1 MAALTGD
8 IYQMLKNKA
17 SETQKQKAA
26 TDALSQ
32 INKTTTT
39 QQSGATKKG
48 QVDSILGGG
57 EESNSPAQQRLA
69 DRGQNIAVTDT
80 GTRAD
85 DTIDGV
91 MGNLLNQQRLW
102 LGDNYQWSKEEANTL
117 RTILSTSSD
126 PEDTASRYIAAK
138 GYALNFGID
147 TETAYN
153 NLDMISE
160 YYTGAQYD
168 AKSVSLAQR
177 IKNGFV
183 RNDAMSLKYEW
194 MQADLA
200 GNTERA
206 NELKAQ
212 IEEKEAYIGDNT
224 SAIPVSRLDEIKSL
238 VLENL
243 GYIAQPAAE
252 GGVASALV
260 TAAGMAAAAAFPIAS
275 APILGTT
282 KTLSTAAASIFSGK
296 KMYEWAAAERYYS
309 LMNDEEYQSGRKSKG
324 AAQLL
329 STVEGLVVAGVE
341 IGLDG
346 VTSRAL
352 GAVTGR
358 KLDRIGISALV
369 DLEKRGVTN
378 TVTNA
383 VMDWATGAVDE
394 AVFNE
399 LPEYVWGEIS
409 SAIYKN
415 VTGNPNTKEW
425 TEYKNEAIESI
436 KDGFIVGAVYGAVA
450 LPSAIKSDRK
460 TALTLR
466 RAANASSSLS
476 EFIET
481 TKDMKPETMSDED
494 FETARTQVYKASQ
507 EQKQEWRE
515 EAFKDTVLESEEI
528 SAQELFST
536 VNPETGEETAKALP
550 DGKVYR
556 TDDGELYSQTRTNNA
571 QGTTEVFY
579 GDPDSSAL
587 YGVVVLSSD
596 GDTQTVQQV
605 RVREGYESIRSEMVK
620 NALRDT
626 LSTETGVEW
635 NPTTRGLQNVKNE
648 LISSNPDKT
657 GLVYRST
664 VRGNDADIQS
674 IKSRIKT
681 ANPNLSDAEAT
692 LAARLTSI
700 ADVGTNTIKYES
712 ASKLTTQ
719 QTGGKAA
726 SDFRGATDTAA
737 RTLIYVG
744 QNSDASTFVHELF
757 HAVSLVRTKE
767 AQNLS
772 TSIHNALQSEPEAA
786 QLRAF
791 ISEHSQIWGKDADVD
806 KIMSSLMSIGEG
818 TSADKW
824 TVSQHENLAR
834 LHEAYRSSSRSIQA
848 SLPKAIR
855 AILEKLTQFMNRVYK
870 TMKDITPLNED
881 IAKAYD
887 SLMGIDEAA
896 QKVESKGAEA
906 EFKAYGDGSIDED
919 KGRVLYQEGGYN
931 HQKNMSNRAVAAY
944 DGGEMPLSKWTK
956 AELDGAIKA
965 QTSSKEVADI
975 LTALPVEGKKAILNR
990 SSWHHTGIFYNA
1002 TDFYEMPDLSD
1013 VTVEQAENFANR
1025 YREYKADEKAYNK
1038 AKKESLNNLKE
1049 NQRLSETYH
1058 NGGTRVTVT
1067 TYGNAFEG
1075 ANIPDDIKTFA
1086 EQGLSYSR
1094 SGNAYI
1100 RGMKPTS
1107 DIVAEGLRR
1116 LELRDEGK
1124 TVALTEY
1131 SKKAE
1136 SYETVSEL
1144 KLSNP
1149 ISSIEDLHNYLNGT
1163 YAGSVISAEYSTETK
1178 PYYLDSIHNILYQDS
1193 LIDDLSGLN
1202 DISTEDTDAINEQI
1216 QQIMDADPE
1225 SERQAAIDAEY
1236 LKSHDVNDEVFDSEL
1251 PEGWEDNFESDYEDR
1266 LEREKEL
1273 EDALSYYR
1281 TTEERIR
1288 DEENT
1293 EPVEGAVDH
1302 GPVVG
1307 AKNLDL
1313 DWRDYVN
1320 LNDPQI
1326 DYVTDADTDVKKDAV
1341 FREAIKDD
1349 TVLRRYLGIL
1359 GGAYLYDT
1367 SYTNRGYEVERDSF
1381 GRMQEVHYTQPYKYD
1396 DAYRQSLHERLV
1408 PQLANRG
1415 LKNALIAAVTNG
1427 ELSEAQLKTVRKE
1440 LGDNA
1445 RFYRNILALL
1455 MQDGSMLPKELVK
1468 EVKGLD
1474 IPAREEMDRMGI
1486 TDLAELARK
1495 AGDEELRQKILSGRL
1510 KFGNDKDQ
1518 KIYKQLTEY
1527 IKRADSEIKEKEKE
1541 ITALDKKSKDFDE
1554 QKAQLEK
1561 AIDERTEIIL
1571 DAEEVVNALTD
1582 TLITDEN
1589 NSGRKYRTELAEKYA
1604 VLREKYNALSPAR
1617 EREHQASETQRQLD
1631 HAVKDGSRMRE
1642 KKTAGHAGWRQQER
1656 GAKYGTEAW
1665 VKEVAELYPDIKEQI
1680 EAEAA
1685 KDKRK
1690 SYASVGKDVI
1700 ENAREGIKKELD
1712 NLRVEMTGSAAKA
1725 LSLNASKIT
1734 RNLESIKALADG
1746 TGVVIL
1752 KDYLEEIQAQ
1762 TKDLTEQLAEMEKE
1776 AKSLGDELYSAV
1788 TRERWKAAKAKHE
1801 AELKQAQKE
1810 ADTKFLH
1817 EKEVSD
1823 LKEKHDSELDEA
1835 VTWERWKA
1843 AKAKH
1848 EAELKQIQKD
1858 IDNAYIV
1865 KQKFAEQKA
1874 QHEEDIKTL
1883 KAEQREKE
1891 RQRRQYQA
1899 IRDEKQR
1906 IANAIVRPVNLNT
1919 VDYSRARQIEA
1930 IQALV
1935 DPEFRREWIYDLSVD
1950 PTQTQTH
1957 IPTMTIE
1964 QAKSY
1969 LAGLSEEER
1978 RNLYAAMPE
1987 DLMYRLTETRR
1998 PLNDYTIAE
2007 LQDIATAVEELRAEG
2022 RAILQAKKDARN
2034 RLATAYQRSILNA
2047 LGTLED
2053 RDTVLPEAL
2062 EGEKEKRSWKRIY
2075 RGIMFS
2081 TRRMQEL
2088 AQLLDGGY
2096 GNKGA
2101 AYRLLVEEKRFHQDN
2116 EARAT
2121 ERRYTRVGKYLTDEN
2136 VEQMTQQVKVDFGV
2150 FENSFT
2156 IDQLAYVWLS
2166 QDNEQNKAAVMYG
2179 SLLTPGEKGTL
2190 KKKGTDV
2197 DVLTGREQ
2205 ITREWLV
2212 ERAEL
2217 IEDDAE
2223 LEAVATDRYN
2233 KLLETAKK
2241 ELTDRNLWDLVNA
2254 IRDDFN
2260 DPSNAQRLN
2269 ATSIEVTNTPLTT
2282 LDNYLPI
2289 RRTQQTGEDT
2299 DSRASNA
2306 IFNFAGNSLDYN
2318 PEKGFT
2324 IDRIRISPRNQAPV
2338 DLSLLGVWQQ
2348 AVKNEEHF
2356 IEFAGY
2362 VTKLRKVFESHGTGE
2377 VRREM
2382 QRKWTTAL
2390 YKEVKTYIDVV
2401 ANPDISTSNHVTDS
2415 FFRTIRGKTG
2425 SAYLG
2430 WKASGV
2436 ILQAITS
2443 PASAFSELKPWEVFA
2458 AYGTLGAHPIETVEF
2473 INNKS
2478 SFMKNRTMNPIID
2491 EAIQRRNQWGLNKA
2505 QRAYNKFEEVGQMGL
2520 TLVDRYAVAGPWLAM
2535 YQRQLK
2541 EGLAMDMTTEAAE
2554 TRAIRKA
2561 DEFIMRTQPVGD
2573 KTEIASM
2580 FRDSPEALK
2589 TLLQFQTSLN
2599 VVWNNLT
2606 ANVVGYVKNK
2616 QVARLIGT
2624 LVGYGVAGILLGLV
2638 QTGFDD
2644 DDDAVDVARKLSY
2657 WSVSQ
2662 FTGAIPYASL
2672 LSLDSVAKYL
2682 MTGDYDFY
2690 MTNGTSVSPIQ
2701 DKLLQG
2707 MLALGGGKPLKSLGK
2722 LSEAAGLMTGLPVSG
2737 FKEAVEAVQQKS
2749 LAPLV
2754 GRE

>member
-8 IYQMLKNKA
+8 IYQMLKGKA
-17 SETQKQKAA
+17 SEDRENQNITA
-26 TDALSQ
+26 TAISQ
-32 INKTTTT
+32 ITPTSAQK
-39 QQSGATKKG
+39 SGTTKKG
-48 QVDSILGGG
+48 QVDSLLGNNNGTDASQ
-57 EESNSPAQQRLA
+57 ERSV
-69 DRGQNIAVTDT
+69 DRGQNVAVTDT
-80 GTRAD
+80 ATSTKPENDKSFLDVYNRTLALQK
-85 DTIDGV
+85 I
-91 MGNLLNQQRLW
+91 W
-102 LGDNYQWSKEEANTL
+102 LGDDWEWDAKDAETFTNLVKVAD
-117 RTILSTSSD
+117 D
-126 PEDTASRYIAAK
+126 PEDAAGRYITAK
-138 GYALNFGID
+138 GISNQLGVD
-147 TETAYN
+147 TQLVYDH
-153 NLDMISE
+153 LDELSE
-160 YYTGAQYD
+160 YYTGDVYDPKKTTFAQ
-168 AKSVSLAQR
+168 KWL
-177 IKNGFV
+177 NGWT
-183 RNDAMSLKYEW
+183 NNKIMSLEYEY
-194 MQADLA
+194 MIAHSQ
-200 GNTERA
+200 GNDEKA
-206 NELKAQ
+206 AELESQ
-212 IEEKEAYIGDNT
+212 IEAKKAELSDNS
-224 SAIPVSRLDEIKSL
+224 SAIPISKFDYISSI
-238 VLENL
+238 VLQNFA
-243 GYIAQPAAE
+243 YMAQPALE
-252 GGVASALV
+252 G
-260 TAAGMAAAAAFPIAS
+260 TAASKVINTIGTYAASVSGIYGPA
-275 APILGTT
+275 ILAGA
-282 KTLSTAAASIFSGK
+282 KTLSVASSMIFSGK
-296 KMYEWAAAERYYS
+296 RMYEWAAGEAYYDYMHDEQYYGVQNRGQARIQATIQGALTAVIETALDGASSRILGLVSGNAIQTIGINTVAE
-309 LMNDEEYQSGRKSKG
+309 LGRKGMSS
-324 AAQLL
+324 AA
-329 STVEGLVVAGVE
+329 A
-341 IGLDG
+341 D
-346 VTSRAL
+346 
-352 GAVTGR
+352 AV
-358 KLDRIGISALV
+358 INWV
-369 DLEKRGVTN
+369 
-378 TVTNA
+378 
-383 VMDWATGAVDE
+383 TGAVDE
-394 AVFNE
+394 AGFNE
-399 LPEYVWGEIS
+399 LPEYWINEIGS
-409 SAIYKN
+409 IIYKN
-415 VTGNPNTKEW
+415 SNGIIDEKTWSERKDEML
-425 TEYKNEAIESI
+425 ESMR
-436 KDGFIVGAVYGAVA
+436 DGLIVGAVYGG
-450 LPSAIKSDRK
+450 LAIPATVRNDRA
-460 TALTLR
+460 TALNLR
-466 RAANASSSLS
+466 REANQSTSFS
-476 EFIET
+476 EFAEK

-494 FETARTQVYKASQ
+494 FETARTKVYEASQ
-507 EQKQEWRE
+507 TQKKEWRE
-515 EAFKDTVLESEEI
+515 ETFKDTVLESEEI
-528 SAQELFST
+528 SGQELFST

-556 TDDGELYSQTRTNNA
+556 TEEGELYSQTRTNNS

-626 LSTETGVEW
+626 LSTETNVEW
-635 NPTTRGLQNVKNE
+635 NPTTKGLQNVKNE
-648 LISSNPDKT
+648 LINNNPDKT
-657 GLVYRST
+657 GLVYKST

-674 IKSRIKT
+674 LKTQIKT
-681 ANPNLSDAEAT
+681 ANPNLSEAEAT

-700 ADVGTNTIKYES
+700 ADVGTKTIKYES
-712 ASKLTTQ
+712 TSKLTTE
-719 QTGGKAA
+719 QTGGKSTA
-726 SDFRGATDTAA
+726 DFRGATDTA

-744 QNSDASTFVHELF
+744 QNSDTSTFVHELF

-772 TSIHNALQSEPEAA
+772 TSIHNALQNEAEA
-786 QLRAF
+786 NQLKAF

-806 KIMSSLMSIGEG
+806 KIMSSLLSIGEN

-855 AILEKLTQFMNRVYK
+855 AILEKLTQFMNRVYN
-870 TMKDITPLNED
+870 TLKDNVALNED

-887 SLMGIDEAA
+887 SLMGVSEAA
-896 QKVESKGAEA
+896 QQVESKGAEA
-906 EFKAYGDGSIDED
+906 EFKAYGEKGIGEENKRTTTQGSGI
-919 KGRVLYQEGGYN
+919 LYQEDEDGK
-931 HQKNMSNRAVAAY
+931 HTEELVTSEEIQKYRA
-944 DGGEMPLSKWTK
+944 
-956 AELDGAIKA
+956 A
-965 QTSSKEVADI
+965 Q
-975 LTALPVEGKKAILNR
+975 
-990 SSWHHTGIFYNA
+990 
-1002 TDFYEMPDLSD
+1002 
-1013 VTVEQAENFANR
+1013 
-1025 YREYKADEKAYNK
+1025 
-1038 AKKESLNNLKE
+1038 
-1049 NQRLSETYH
+1049 
-1058 NGGTRVTVT
+1058 NG
-1067 TYGNAFEG
+1067 
-1075 ANIPDDIKTFA
+1075 
-1086 EQGLSYSR
+1086 L
-1094 SGNAYI
+1094 
-1100 RGMKPTS
+1100 
-1107 DIVAEGLRR
+1107 
-1116 LELRDEGK
+1116 
-1124 TVALTEY
+1124 
-1131 SKKAE
+1131 
-1136 SYETVSEL
+1136 
-1144 KLSNP
+1144 
-1149 ISSIEDLHNYLNGT
+1149 
-1163 YAGSVISAEYSTETK
+1163 
-1178 PYYLDSIHNILYQDS
+1178 LYQDS
-1193 LIDDLSGLN
+1193 LIDGLSDLNSIN
-1202 DISTEDTDAINEQI
+1202 PEDTDAINEKI
-1216 QQIMDADPE
+1216 QQIVNEDTE
-1225 SERQAAIDAEY
+1225 SEKQAAIEADY
-1236 LKSHDVNDEVFDSEL
+1236 LKSHNFNDEVFDSEL

-1273 EDALSYYR
+1273 EDCLTNFP
-1281 TTEERIR
+1281 TTEARIR
-1288 DEENT
+1288 WEQET
-1293 EPVEGAVDH
+1293 PAQEGAVDH
-1302 GPVVG
+1302 STVQG
-1307 AKNLDL
+1307 ANNLDITY
-1313 DWRDYVN
+1313 REFVTI
-1320 LNDPQI
+1320 NDPQI
-1326 DYVTDADTDVKKDAV
+1326 DYVTDADTDAKKDTV
-1341 FREAIKDD
+1341 FRNAIKDD
-1349 TVLRRYLGIL
+1349 TVLRRYLGII
-1359 GGAYLYDT
+1359 GGAYLHDT
-1367 SYTNRGYEVERDSF
+1367 RYTNRGYEMARDSY

-1396 DAYRQSLHERLV
+1396 DAYRQMLYTRLQT
-1408 PQLANRG
+1408 QLSDRKLN
-1415 LKNALIAAVTNG
+1415 NAFAAALTDAP
-1427 ELSEAQLKTVRKE
+1427 LSEAQLKAIRKE

-1455 MQDGSMLPKELVK
+1455 TQDGAMLPKELVK

-1474 IPAREEMDRMGI
+1474 LPAREDMDRMGI
-1486 TDLAELARK
+1486 TGLAELARK

-1518 KIYKQLTEY
+1518 QIYKQLTEY
-1527 IKRADSEIKEKEKE
+1527 IKRADKEIKEQEKE
-1541 ITALDKKSKDFDE
+1541 ISALDTKSKNFDE

-1589 NSGRKYRTELAEKYA
+1589 NSGKKYRTELAEKFSA
-1604 VLREKYNALSPAR
+1604 LRAEYNDLSPAR
-1617 EREHQASETQRQLD
+1617 EREHQKSETARQLD

-1665 VKEVAELYPDIKEQI
+1665 VKEVTGLYPDLKELVD
-1680 EAEAA
+1680 AEAA

-1690 SYASVGKDVI
+1690 SYESVAKSVI
-1700 ENAREGIKKELD
+1700 ENYRTDLKKQLD
-1712 NLRVEMTGSAAKA
+1712 DLRVQMTGSAAKA

-1734 RNLESIKALADG
+1734 RNLESIKALTDG

-1752 KDYLEEIQAQ
+1752 KDYLEDMQTQ
-1762 TKDLTEQLAEMEKE
+1762 TKETAAALEDAL
-1776 AKSLGDELYSAV
+1776 KSIDKLNDKVYDAV
-1788 TRERWKAAKAKHE
+1788 TLERWKAAKAKADLQTKAKE
-1801 AELKQAQKE
+1801 KLAERTAELKAQSKEQISQERASFKEQFKE
-1810 ADTKFLH
+1810 AETEFKG
-1817 EKEVSD
+1817 
-1823 LKEKHDSELDEA
+1823 
-1835 VTWERWKA
+1835 RIR
-1843 AKAKH
+1843 
-1848 EAELKQIQKD
+1848 ELKS
-1858 IDNAYIV
+1858 
-1865 KQKFAEQKA
+1865 
-1874 QHEEDIKTL
+1874 QHADDIKSL

-1906 IANAIVRPVNLNT
+1906 IANAIVRPVSLNT
-1919 VDYSRARQIEA
+1919 IDYSRAQQITA

-1950 PTQTQTH
+1950 PTQQQTH
-1957 IPTMTIE
+1957 IPTMTID
-1964 QAKSY
+1964 QAKAY

-1978 RNLYAAMPE
+1978 RNLYAAMPQ
-1987 DLMYRLTETRR
+1987 DLMLRLEETRR

-2034 RLATAYQRSILNA
+2034 RLATSYQRSILTS
-2047 LGTLED
+2047 LGTLKD
-2053 RDTVLPEAL
+2053 RDKVLPESL
-2062 EGEKEKRSWKRIY
+2062 EGEKEKKSWRRIY

-2116 EARAT
+2116 EAKAT
-2121 ERRYTRVGKYLTDEN
+2121 ERRYTTVGKYLTKEN
-2136 VEQMTQQVKVDFGV
+2136 IEQMTQQVKVDFGV

-2197 DVLTGREQ
+2197 NVLTGREQ
-2205 ITREWLV
+2205 VTREWLV

-2217 IEDDAE
+2217 IEDDAD
-2223 LEAVATDRYN
+2223 LEQVATDRYN
-2233 KLLETAKK
+2233 KVLETAKK
-2241 ELTDRNLWDLVNA
+2241 EITDRNLWDLVNA

-2289 RRTQQTGEDT
+2289 HRTQQTGEDT

-2324 IDRIRISPRNQAPV
+2324 IDRIHISPRNQQPV

-2390 YKEVKTYIDVV
+2390 YKEVKNYIDVV
-2401 ANPDISTSNHVTDS
+2401 ANPDVSTSSHPTDS

-2430 WKASGV
+2430 WKASGIV
-2436 ILQAITS
+2436 LQAITS

-2458 AYGTLGAHPIETVEF
+2458 SYGTLGAHPIETIEF

-2505 QRAYNKFEEVGQMGL
+2505 QRAYNKFEEVGQIGL

-2541 EGLAMDMTTEAAE
+2541 EGLASDMTTAAAE
-2554 TRAIRKA
+2554 ERAIRKA

-2580 FRDSPEALK
+2580 FRDSPEVLK
-2589 TLLQFQTSLN
+2589 TVLQFQTSLN

-2606 ANVVGYVKNK
+2606 ANMLGYIKNK
-2616 QVARLIGT
+2616 QAAQIIGS
-2624 LVGYGVAGILLGLV
+2624 LVGYGVAGVILGLV

-2644 DDDAVDVARKLSY
+2644 DDDAADVARKLGY

-2682 MTGDYDFY
+2682 MTGDYDWY

-2707 MLALGGGKPLKSLGK
+2707 MIALGGGKPLKSLGK
-2722 LSEAAGLMTGLPVSG
+2722 LGEAAGLMTGLPVSG
-2737 FKEAVEAVQQKS
+2737 FKEALDVVQQKS